1 MNAEKAKN
9 ETNQQLF
16 NMKKYLTTLAAM
28 TLAIGGFI
36 IFEGCTKAPEL
47 TGDTTGEKQE
57 AVPSE
62 DDLNKAEDAG
72 TGGPGEEEKK

>member
-1 MNAEKAKN
+1 
-9 ETNQQLF
+9 
-16 NMKKYLTTLAAM
+16 MKKYLTTLVAM

-62 DDLNKAEDAG
+62 EDLNKAEEANTD
-72 TGGPGEEEKK
+72 GPGEEEKK